1 MPDEIPLQ
9 EIARQIVKERFYHAL
24 VRCWHYFRHN
34 NPAFRKAEQQAL
46 NNPDSYEQH
55 KKELRDIVDRRQAVR
70 IVDRNQPAKIIDF
83 SFGYPLAIFEV
94 LDQLHQ
100 HRQRQFLHLHGRPL
114 RGACAGHRAKQRGH
128 ARLGQHPADQPF
140 SVQQPA
146 GGRRLRTSAD
156 RRPRRCVAEPRRVR
170 LKPWT

>member
-55 KKELRDIVDRRQAVR
+55 KKELRDIVDSRQAVR

-83 SFGYPLAIFEV
+83 SFEYPLAI
-94 LDQLHQ
+94 LDSARSASLGTP
-100 HRQRQFLHLHGRPL
+100 RIKAAD
-114 RGACAGHRAKQRGH
+114 GAGQSPYWRKRLFYPPSH
-128 ARLGQHPADQPF
+128 ARPCDSLALCKANGPYATMAPTPLDHPF
-140 SVQQPA
+140 
-146 GGRRLRTSAD
+146 
-156 RRPRRCVAEPRRVR
+156 
-170 LKPWT
+170 